1 MSSDDTEQTQLLK
14 SFYCTTE
21 LKTQKSDKDNTL
33 SIMAHNDVETDT
45 SIQRQTSGRRVM
57 RFIPEVTADNLPSRI
72 RLEPRNLGSAA
83 SLGNSVL
90 RKDNATQLVASRIV
104 SG

>member
-14 SFYCTTE
+14 SIYCTSE
-21 LKTQKSDKDNTL
+21 LKALKSDKDNTL
-33 SIMAHNDVETDT
+33 IIMAHNDVETDT

-90 RKDNATQLVASRIV
+90 RKDNTTQLVASRIA

>member
-14 SFYCTTE
+14 TFYCTWE
-21 LKTQKSDKDNTL
+21 HKTLKSDKDNTL
-33 SIMAHNDVETDT
+33 IIMAHNDVETDT

-90 RKDNATQLVASRIV
+90 RKDNATQFVASRIA